1 MDIDSLRHAKVEEKP
16 VENYKS
22 DFKELRIEKPSENT
36 SSETRQELKT
46 MFLQQDYSNVKEKK
60 QIIVDY
66 NNNPYWVGYGTI
78 EILSDG
84 PDGYSSFKTHQ
95 EFPLEYVETREEYQ
109 SGDYELIINGEKY
122 DKLEMFDKTNTTYTY
137 TK

>member
-1 MDIDSLRHAKVEEKP
+1 M
-16 VENYKS
+16 
-22 DFKELRIEKPSENT
+22 
-36 SSETRQELKT
+36 TRQELKT

-78 EILSDG
+78 ETLSDG
-84 PDGYSSFKTHQ
+84 PNGYSSYKTHQ
-95 EFPLEYVETREEYQ
+95 EFPLEYVENMKEYQ
-109 SGDYELIINGEKY
+109 SGEYELIINGEKY
-122 DKLEMFDKTNTTYTY
+122 DKLEMFDKTKTTYTY